1 MKTEF
6 YELDKLVNLDKP
18 QLILLGARPGMGKS
32 TIALN
37 IGTNIALHQNMPVLF
52 FTLEENYLNSNS
64 KELDYDELMKPSD
77 DLPFNCMAD
86 KIISAEEM
94 IRKDYFKK
102 IRKPYS
108 YIEDK
113 LEIDEKEFKQ
123 KVNSGINK
131 IKKSKFFIKDK
142 APITIDEILL
152 EIEEYVKNVGTK
164 FVIIDYLQLIQYD
177 KSKLMN
183 RDNETTDIIKK
194 LKEISNKLKITILVI
209 SQISRDPDYRT
220 DHRPILSDLR
230 ESEYILKIID
240 TILLLYRDEYYNY
253 DTEMKSIAE
262 LYVAKNNDGYT
273 GKIDLVYLSE
283 YFKFVNLE
291 KKYIKDNNIV
301 TRNMKDDIIKKQIK
315 EIYEGNKNKFFIEL
329 HMMNVNEVIDLIYSY
344 FFRKKNIKCK
354 ICQGIEDNIIN
365 NMLNNSIEEFLNT
378 FKDSECVIFTFSYF
392 EINENLQNYIYDTSK
407 KVLDNGTTKK
417 IIYISET
424 FGLSGFSKKI
434 YEELNKSCY
443 VLKK

>member
-52 FTLEENYLNSNS
+52 FTLEE
-64 KELDYDELMKPSD
+64 K
-77 DLPFNCMAD
+77 D

-113 LEIDEKEFKQ
+113 LEIDEKE
-123 KVNSGINK
+123 
-131 IKKSKFFIKDK
+131 
-142 APITIDEILL
+142 L
-152 EIEEYVKNVGTK
+152 
-164 FVIIDYLQLIQYD
+164 
-177 KSKLMN
+177 
-183 RDNETTDIIKK
+183 
-194 LKEISNKLKITILVI
+194 
-209 SQISRDPDYRT
+209 
-220 DHRPILSDLR
+220 
-230 ESEYILKIID
+230 LKIID

-291 KKYIKDNNIV
+291 KNIL
-301 TRNMKDDIIKKQIK
+301 K
-315 EIYEGNKNKFFIEL
+315 
-329 HMMNVNEVIDLIYSY
+329 
-344 FFRKKNIKCK
+344 
-354 ICQGIEDNIIN
+354 
-365 NMLNNSIEEFLNT
+365 
-378 FKDSECVIFTFSYF
+378 
-392 EINENLQNYIYDTSK
+392 
-407 KVLDNGTTKK
+407 TT
-417 IIYISET
+417 I
-424 FGLSGFSKKI
+424 L
-434 YEELNKSCY
+434 
-443 VLKK
+443 

>member
-1 MKTEF
+1 MRTEF

-18 QLILLGARPGMGKS
+18 QLILLGARPGMEKS

-113 LEIDEKEFKQ
+113 LEIDEKE
-123 KVNSGINK
+123 
-131 IKKSKFFIKDK
+131 
-142 APITIDEILL
+142 L
-152 EIEEYVKNVGTK
+152 
-164 FVIIDYLQLIQYD
+164 
-177 KSKLMN
+177 
-183 RDNETTDIIKK
+183 
-194 LKEISNKLKITILVI
+194 
-209 SQISRDPDYRT
+209 
-220 DHRPILSDLR
+220 
-230 ESEYILKIID
+230 LKIID

-273 GKIDLVYLSE
+273 EKIDLVYLSE

-291 KKYIKDNNIV
+291 KNIL
-301 TRNMKDDIIKKQIK
+301 K
-315 EIYEGNKNKFFIEL
+315 
-329 HMMNVNEVIDLIYSY
+329 
-344 FFRKKNIKCK
+344 
-354 ICQGIEDNIIN
+354 
-365 NMLNNSIEEFLNT
+365 
-378 FKDSECVIFTFSYF
+378 
-392 EINENLQNYIYDTSK
+392 
-407 KVLDNGTTKK
+407 TT
-417 IIYISET
+417 I
-424 FGLSGFSKKI
+424 L
-434 YEELNKSCY
+434 
-443 VLKK
+443 